1 MKAIIL
7 SIILLPLGLVAA
19 QAPHQLTVNNY
30 SDQDITVYYHNNLHA
45 YVTIKALEKKKIIT
59 VSPFPQIVTV
69 HFNRL
74 DVQQDIHL
82 TDAEH
87 PVTIYQHNKISVKQN
102 GQPISP
108 TTHFSSHNPRMSA
121 YQDN

>member
-7 SIILLPLGLVAA
+7 SIIFLPLGLVAA
-19 QAPHQLTVNNY
+19 QAPHNQVINNY
-30 SDQDITVYYHNNLHA
+30 SEQDVTVYYHNNLQT
-45 YVTIKALEKKKIIT
+45 YVMVKALEKKKIIPM
-59 VSPFPQIVTV
+59 SPFPQVVTV

-87 PVTIYQHNKISVKQN
+87 PITIFQHNQINVKQN
-102 GQPISP
+102 GKRISP
-108 TTHFSSHNPRMSA
+108 EVHFASHNPRLSA
-121 YQDN
+121 YQNN